1 MADVSPENWKA
12 LKKAEEAKRMVT
24 GQDFV
29 EMSPEQWKQLQAN
42 PQVDVAPQNE
52 IQQAQ
57 DFREPYT
64 MDPRYIGA
72 ASALA
77 TGVGGAYGGL
87 IKGTVGAALRGGVA
101 AGLTGGLSATGGE
114 YVKETMGD
122 TNLARAIALGTEAA
136 VGTWPSAIREVAARA
151 PSAGIL
157 AVTQNYPLAKT
168 IQTISGGRSQSDIF
182 AREKIFGKDT
192 IKAGVP
198 TTKFQTEAQE
208 NILKGVEDL
217 GIKIQPKETPVD
229 ALKRSLY
236 ADMDKLSI
244 DSIEKPGPLG
254 VAITGSSA
262 PVTVT
267 SKGVKDIAPI
277 LKNGLVASGAKPRE
291 LFAIRNILLKQ
302 TDKNPTVREAAHKE
316 LLTLIQQGG
325 FFDKRTGNLDVILS
339 PSTQDALKAEYGNYI
354 NKTQGR
360 DVYST
365 LVDSWR
371 QEFNAKAMDDIPQLI
386 TGGFKGKDLEG
397 ALNNIKQHP
406 EGKRLLRTAVA
417 SYFKTLPEEQVAKE
431 WINLKNVLDETNALD
446 TKTLSE
452 LNQAVG
458 AFTSKTATGK
468 FKDMSANALKMS
480 IIKGVLPT
488 EAANLLLQENP
499 VQDVFNM

>member
-1 MADVSPENWKA
+1 MADLSPEEWKA
-12 LKKAEEAKRMVT
+12 VKKAQYAKEMVT
-24 GQDFV
+24 GQDFT
-29 EMSPEQWKQLQAN
+29 ELTPEQWKQQKESVNLN
-42 PQVDVAPQNE
+42 VAPTTPIE
-52 IQQAQ
+52 RAK
-57 DFREPYT
+57 DYSEPYV

-72 ASALA
+72 ASAIA
-77 TGVGGAYGGL
+77 TGVGGLYGGL
-87 IKGTVGAALRGGVA
+87 VKGTLGAALRGSVGG
-101 AGLTGGLSATGGE
+101 GLTGAVSATGGE

-122 TNLARAIALGTEAA
+122 TNLARAAALGAETAI
-136 VGTWPSAIREVAARA
+136 GTIPSALREIAARA

-182 AREKIFGKDT
+182 ARESIFGKEN
-192 IKAGVP
+192 IAAGVP
-198 TTKFQTEAQE
+198 TTKYQTEAQD
-208 NILKGVEDL
+208 NILKNVTDL
-217 GIKIQPKETPVD
+217 GINIQPKETPVD

-244 DSIEKPGPLG
+244 GSIEKPGTLG

-267 SKGVKDIAPI
+267 PKGVRDIAPI
-277 LKNGLVASGAKPRE
+277 LKSRLESAGAKPRE
-291 LFAIRNILLKQ
+291 MFAIRNILLKQ
-302 TDKNPTVREAAHKE
+302 TDKNPSVREAAHKE

-325 FFDKRTGNLDVILS
+325 FYNSKSGKIDEVLS
-339 PSTQDALKAEYGNYI
+339 ENTQEALKIGYGNYI
-354 NKTQGR
+354 SKTQGR
-360 DVYST
+360 DVYNT

-386 TGGFKGKDLEG
+386 TGGFKGKDLENS
-397 ALNNIKQHP
+397 LNNIKQHP
-406 EGKRLLRTAVA
+406 EGKRLLRTAIA

-431 WINLKNVLDETNALD
+431 WINLKNILEETNSLD
-446 TKTLSE
+446 KTTITD
-452 LNQAVG
+452 LNKAVG
-458 AFTSKTATGK
+458 AFTSKTAAGK

-488 EAANLLLQENP
+488 EAAGFVLDENP

>member
-1 MADVSPENWKA
+1 MADVSPEDWKA
-12 LKKAEEAKRMVT
+12 LRKAQEAKQMIT

-29 EMSPEQWKQLQAN
+29 EVSPEQWKQQRAN
-42 PQVDVAPQNE
+42 SNINVEPTNE

-57 DFREPYT
+57 DYSEPYT
-64 MDPRYIGA
+64 IDPRYIGA
-72 ASALA
+72 ATALS
-77 TGVGGAYGGL
+77 TGVGGLYGGL
-87 IKGTVGAALRGGVA
+87 VKGTVGAALRGAVGG
-101 AGLTGGLSATGGE
+101 GLTGAVSSTGGE

-122 TNLARAIALGTEAA
+122 TNLARAVALGTETAL
-136 VGTWPSAIREVAARA
+136 GTLPSALREVAARA

-168 IQTISGGRSQSDIF
+168 IQTVSGGRSQSDIF
-182 AREKIFGKDT
+182 ARENIFGKPT

-198 TTKFQTEAQE
+198 TTKFQAEAQE
-208 NILKGVEDL
+208 NILKGVEGL
-217 GIKIQPKETPVD
+217 GIKLQPKESPVA

-244 DSIEKPGPLG
+244 GSIEKPGTLG
-254 VAITGSSA
+254 VSITGSSA

-267 SKGVKDIAPI
+267 PNGTKDITPI
-277 LKNGLVASGAKPRE
+277 LKNGLVGSGAKPRE

-302 TDKNPTVREAAHKE
+302 TDKNPAVREEAHKE

-325 FFDKRTGNLDVILS
+325 FFDNRTGKLDIVLS
-339 PSTQDALKAEYGNYI
+339 RNTQEALKAGYGNYI

-360 DVYST
+360 DIYTT

-386 TGGFKGKDLEG
+386 TGGFKGKDLDN
-397 ALNNIKQHP
+397 ALKNIKQHP
-406 EGKRLLRTAVA
+406 EGQKLLRTAVA

-431 WINLKNVLDETNALD
+431 WINLKNVLDETEALD
-446 TKTLSE
+446 TKTLAD
-452 LNQAVG
+452 LNKAVG
-458 AFTSKTATGK
+458 AFTSKSASGK
-468 FKDMSANALKMS
+468 FKDMSSNALKMS

-488 EAANLLLQENP
+488 EAAGFILDENP